1 MNAYRHANARFS
13 VISMKEIRAFFMRYV
28 AALLFIA
35 LTLLPACGSKTAVQ
49 QAADETRTFTD
60 GLGREVVIPENVT
73 RVVSLAP
80 SVTEMI
86 FAAGGGDKLVGV
98 TSFCNYPEQ
107 VKDIKKIG
115 DTQSPNLEAI
125 AALRPQIVFATTA
138 SPIEAFVKKLASQNI
153 TVFVSDPK
161 SVEAVEADLRQYGEI
176 LGTRDIANEAA
187 DGFRERFDTLSE
199 LTKSATHPKVF
210 IQVSKEPLYTNGRDS
225 YMVELIEKAGGDAVT
240 KDVPTAFPKLSEE
253 TALAMNPDVIILS
266 GSEGNTEPNDA
277 FRNSSAV
284 KAKRVFG
291 INADLL
297 ARPGPRLADAA
308 EEMAR
313 LIHPE
318 IFNKKA
324 EAAH

>member
-1 MNAYRHANARFS
+1 
-13 VISMKEIRAFFMRYV
+13 MRYV
-28 AALLFIA
+28 AAFLIFA
-35 LTLLPACGSKTAVQ
+35 FTLLPACSGDKTVGQ
-49 QAADETRTFTD
+49 KADEGRTFTD
-60 GLGREVVIPENVT
+60 GLGREVEIPENVT

-86 FAAGGGDKLVGV
+86 FAAGGGEKLVGV

-107 VKDIKKIG
+107 ANAIKKIG

-125 AALRPQIVFATTA
+125 AALRPQVVFATTA
-138 SPIEAFVKKLASQNI
+138 SPIEAFVKKLADRNI

-176 LGTRDIANEAA
+176 LGTRDTANEAA
-187 DGFRERFDTLSE
+187 DRFRERFDTLAE
-199 LTKSATHPKVF
+199 TIKDAPRPKVF
-210 IQVSKEPLYTNGRDS
+210 IQISKEPLYTNGRDS

-240 KDVPTAFPKLSEE
+240 KSVPSAFPKLSEE

-266 GSEGNTEPNDA
+266 ASEGNTEPNDA

-284 KAKRVFG
+284 KAKRVYS
-291 INADLL
+291 INADIL

-313 LIHPE
+313 LIHAE
-318 IFNKKA
+318 LFDRTA
-324 EAAH
+324 EAAR

>member
-1 MNAYRHANARFS
+1 
-13 VISMKEIRAFFMRYV
+13 MRYI
-28 AALLFIA
+28 AAFLIFA
-35 LTLLPACGSKTAVQ
+35 FTLLPACGGKNIIQPIPNEA
-49 QAADETRTFTD
+49 RTFTD
-60 GLGREVVIPENVT
+60 GLGREVVIPENVR

-86 FAAGGGDKLVGV
+86 FAAGGGEKLVGV

-107 VKDIKKIG
+107 AKSIKKIG

-125 AALRPQIVFATTA
+125 MALRPQVVFVTTA
-138 SPIEAFVKKLASQNI
+138 SPIEAFVKKLATQNI
-153 TVFVSDPK
+153 AVFISDPK
-161 SVEAVEADLRQYGEI
+161 SIEAVEADLRRYGEI

-187 DGFRERFDTLSE
+187 DKFRGRFDTLAE
-199 LTKSATHPKVF
+199 LTKNAPHPKVF
-210 IQVSKEPLYTNGRDS
+210 IQISKEPLYTNGQGS
-225 YMVELIEKAGGDAVT
+225 YMVELIERSGGEAVT

-266 GSEGNTEPNDA
+266 ASDGNKEPNDA

-284 KAKRVFG
+284 KEKRVYS
-291 INADLL
+291 INADIL

-313 LIHPE
+313 LIHPGL
-318 IFNKKA
+318 FNKKA

>member
-1 MNAYRHANARFS
+1 
-13 VISMKEIRAFFMRYV
+13 MRYF

-35 LTLLPACGSKTAVQ
+35 FTLLSACGGNTAEPT
-49 QAADETRTFTD
+49 ADGRTFTD

-86 FAAGGGDKLVGV
+86 FAAGGGGKLVGV

-107 VKDIKKIG
+107 AKDIKKIG
-115 DTQSPNLEAI
+115 DTQTPNLESI
-125 AALRPQIVFATTA
+125 MALRPQVVFVTTA

-176 LGTRDIANEAA
+176 LGTRDAANEAA
-187 DGFRERFDTLSE
+187 DKFRERFDTLAE
-199 LTKSATHPKVF
+199 LTKNAPHPKVF
-210 IQVSKEPLYTNGRDS
+210 IQVSREPLYTNGKGS

-240 KDVPTAFPKLSEE
+240 KDVPSAFPKLSEE
-253 TALAMNPDVIILS
+253 TALAMDPEVIILS
-266 GSEGNTEPNDA
+266 ASGDNTEPNSA
-277 FRNSSAV
+277 LRNSKAV
-284 KAKRVFG
+284 KNGRVYS
-291 INADLL
+291 INADIL

-313 LIHPE
+313 LVHPE
-318 IFNKKA
+318 LFANKT
-324 EAAH
+324 EAAAN

>member
-1 MNAYRHANARFS
+1 
-13 VISMKEIRAFFMRYV
+13 
-28 AALLFIA
+28 
-35 LTLLPACGSKTAVQ
+35 
-49 QAADETRTFTD
+49 
-60 GLGREVVIPENVT
+60 REVVIPENVT

-86 FAAGGGDKLVGV
+86 FAAGGGEKLVGV

-107 VKDIKKIG
+107 AKSIKKIG

-125 AALRPQIVFATTA
+125 MALRPQVVFVTTA
-138 SPIEAFVKKLASQNI
+138 SPIEAFVKKLATQNI
-153 TVFVSDPK
+153 AVFISDPK
-161 SVEAVEADLRQYGEI
+161 SIEAVEADIRQYGEI
-176 LGTRDIANEAA
+176 LGTRDIADEAA
-187 DGFRERFDTLSE
+187 DKFRERFDALAE
-199 LTKSATHPKVF
+199 ITKNAPRPKVF
-210 IQVSKEPLYTNGRDS
+210 IQISKEPLYTNGQGS
-225 YMVELIEKAGGDAVT
+225 YMVELIERSGGEAVT
-240 KDVPTAFPKLSEE
+240 KNVPSAFPKLSEE

-284 KAKRVFG
+284 KAKRVYS
-291 INADLL
+291 INADIL

-308 EEMAR
+308 EKMAR

-318 IFNKKA
+318 LFNEKA